1 LKKLVI
7 FLVLTFLVTGCG
19 AQNQTGQN
27 AQAIRGED
35 SIDYLDR
42 TARNFRQQD
51 PDTIGGE
58 FNLFGD
64 ADGTEAPETIQ
75 VTINGENSDAIPVT
89 REAEDTYI
97 PLVTVLNLLDYNV
110 VETEDGSAIQA
121 GFTDVQHQVFKD
133 STRAILEDEE
143 IVLPAASRTIN
154 NETYVTVSSLD
165 SILGI
170 GYEVNF
176 DQNTLS
182 INNVLEDFDFE
193 GNEDL
198 ENVPIDENEDV
209 PTLTSDQADRVIRSA
224 RKYIGV
230 PYQFGASTATTRVF
244 DCSSFTRRVFLEN
257 GITLPRTARA
267 QARLGRRVSVAQLKK
282 GDLVFF
288 YWPGRFESNRV
299 VGHVGIYIGNGNIIH
314 TIPRRGVHIVN
325 AARSSY
331 WRRVYLG
338 AKRIGS

>member
-1 LKKLVI
+1 M
-7 FLVLTFLVTGCG
+7 
-19 AQNQTGQN
+19 
-27 AQAIRGED
+27 
-35 SIDYLDR
+35 
-42 TARNFRQQD
+42 
-51 PDTIGGE
+51 
-58 FNLFGD
+58 
-64 ADGTEAPETIQ
+64 
-75 VTINGENSDAIPVT
+75 
-89 REAEDTYI
+89 
-97 PLVTVLNLLDYNV
+97 
-110 VETEDGSAIQA
+110 
-121 GFTDVQHQVFKD
+121 
-133 STRAILEDEE
+133 
-143 IVLPAASRTIN
+143 LPAASRTIN